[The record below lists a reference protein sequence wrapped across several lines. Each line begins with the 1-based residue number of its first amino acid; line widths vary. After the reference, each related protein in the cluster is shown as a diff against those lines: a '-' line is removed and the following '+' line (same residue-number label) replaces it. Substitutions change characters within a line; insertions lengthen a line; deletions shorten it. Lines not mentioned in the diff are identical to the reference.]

1 MTKKI
6 PDFKSL
12 EEAAEYWDSHS
23 FADHIEDTEPVEI
36 EVSLTRRRIMLEID
50 SDILEKLKKIANKKK
65 KGYDKLI
72 NSWIREKIIQE
83 ASKS

>member
-12 EEAAEYWDSHS
+12 EEAAEYWDTHS
-23 FADHIEDTEPVEI
+23 FADHIKDTEPVEI
-36 EVSLTRRRIMLEID
+36 EVSLARGRIMLEID
-50 SDILEKLKKIANKKK
+50 GDLLEKLKKIAQKKK

-72 NSWIREKIIQE
+72 SSWIREKIIQE
-83 ASKS
+83 ASN